1 MSVQSALLDL
11 VVAGGGP
18 DADAWLSWVVS
29 GGPMPPVSA
38 VALDITWPPGV
49 VPA

>member
-1 MSVQSALLDL
+1 MSVDSALLNL
-11 VVAGGGP
+11 VTTDGGP